1 MYERSDSEVE
11 AIKELLSPHFGSE
24 FAPEELSDGEQQ
36 ITEQVLEYVASR
48 FTKMKYILGLALD
61 FTIVAQRLSNVDDYA
76 KSFRQQLTVKELF
89 ERYEV
94 VTERA
99 GRQANTLTLKF
110 GQAQEGI
117 RSIEEAVAQFFH
129 KLNRSKYPSAYV
141 YNTGQWQKFPDL
153 LLLCFRLSESGR
165 FQLCNKL
172 IDFGLQRLQKNRFV
186 TRDSVRHRLFTEIV
200 RHYSRSA
207 PDENAGLIFQAIAYG
222 YFKADRP
229 HLSFVVDKV
238 RTGSSRQRRF
248 GDIDGYHGLDLEMS
262 VEVKDLHISLSNLEQ
277 QLGSFLK
284 QVQGNQI
291 LGVAFVLSIDDE
303 ASSVLTNSEVKP
315 FTQSNLIQAVDI
327 WDWQKQNTA
336 VHGVLHYLAHIEQNP
351 KAVDR
356 ILEFINERNP
366 EHDSL
371 AYYQS

>member
-153 LLLCFRLSESGR
+153 LLRYEQVPLDNGALGILTVIMGWILRCRSKSKTFTFLLVTLNSS
-165 FQLCNKL
+165 LVASL
-172 IDFGLQRLQKNRFV
+172 NRFKV
-186 TRDSVRHRLFTEIV
+186 IKFLVWRLFYPSMTK
-200 RHYSRSA
+200 R
-207 PDENAGLIFQAIAYG
+207 
-222 YFKADRP
+222 
-229 HLSFVVDKV
+229 
-238 RTGSSRQRRF
+238 
-248 GDIDGYHGLDLEMS
+248 
-262 VEVKDLHISLSNLEQ
+262 
-277 QLGSFLK
+277 
-284 QVQGNQI
+284 
-291 LGVAFVLSIDDE
+291 VL
-303 ASSVLTNSEVKP
+303 
-315 FTQSNLIQAVDI
+315 
-327 WDWQKQNTA
+327 
-336 VHGVLHYLAHIEQNP
+336 Y
-351 KAVDR
+351 
-356 ILEFINERNP
+356 
-366 EHDSL
+366 
-371 AYYQS
+371 